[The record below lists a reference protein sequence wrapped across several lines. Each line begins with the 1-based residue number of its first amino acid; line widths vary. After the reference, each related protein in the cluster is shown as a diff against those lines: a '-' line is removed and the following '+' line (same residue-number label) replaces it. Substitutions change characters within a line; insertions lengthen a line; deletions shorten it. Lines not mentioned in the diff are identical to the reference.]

1 LLNLIGFNTCDTRI
15 ELGNCEG
22 RKKID
27 QQTEKELR
35 SLYVYNAEESVK
47 GTVFV
52 RNKPGQKIE
61 FTSVKIEFI
70 GEIEL
75 IYDRGNRHD
84 FTSLKQDVFASPGT
98 IREDCGYEFNFE
110 NAEKNCDS
118 YNGLNVRL
126 RYLIRFTIA
135 RKFAPN
141 IVKEQEIWVINY
153 GSLPDLNP
161 SIKMEV
167 GIEDCLHIEF
177 EYARSKYHLKDV
189 VIGKIF
195 FLLVRINIKYM
206 EIALIKKETT
216 GTGPNVYNESET
228 ITKYEVMDGSP
239 VKGESIPI
247 RLFLS
252 GFDLTPTYK
261 NIHNKFSVKYFLNL
275 VLVDEEDRR
284 YFKQT
289 DINLWRKKPGETENT
304 PQNNM
309 VRMKDEKRK
318 KRKKKTNSKED
329 EGTKENFEKQET
341 PTNNK
346 N

>member
-1 LLNLIGFNTCDTRI
+1 VS
-15 ELGNCEG
+15 GNINVNIKPG
-22 RKKID
+22 KKIEH
-27 QQTEKELR
+27 TGIK
-35 SLYVYNAEESVK
+35 V
-47 GTVFV
+47 
-52 RNKPGQKIE
+52 
-61 FTSVKIEFI
+61 EFI

-75 IYDRGNRHD
+75 IYDRGNKHD
-84 FTSLKQDVFASPGT
+84 FTSNKIELASPG
-98 IREDCGYEFNFE
+98 ILKEDATYEFNFE
-110 NAEKNCDS
+110 GFEKQFES

-126 RYLIRFTIA
+126 RYFVRFTIM
-135 RKFAPN
+135 RSFAPN
-141 IVKEQEIWVINY
+141 ITKEKEIWIINY
-153 GSLPDLNP
+153 GSVPELNP

-206 EIALIKKETT
+206 ELALIKREST
-216 GTGPNVYNESET
+216 GSGPNVYNESET

-247 RLFLS
+247 RLFLG

-261 NIHNKFSVKYFLNL
+261 NIYNKFSVKYYLNL

-289 DINLWRKKPGETENT
+289 DITLWRRKPGEDSI

-309 VRMKDEKRK
+309 VRLKDEKRK
-318 KRKKKTNSKED
+318 KRKKKSKNPDDKDSNTEK
-329 EGTKENFEKQET
+329 EPKTKKEPMQKQTT
-341 PTNNK
+341 PN
-346 N
+346 